1 MRVDNFATGPIPQIG
16 RRGEVAVLDNG
27 SAAAKNERAKQKRL
41 QNSPNLAANVDP

>member
-1 MRVDNFATGPIPQIG
+1 
-16 RRGEVAVLDNG
+16 VAVLDNG